1 MDEKTKKQL
10 IMLGAMLLVL
20 LVVVLVTMKPK
31 PKKPPVPISVI
42 ASDLKLPDNA
52 QVVPQKPKT
61 LYGIAKQSELDD
73 QKKSAAG
80 EWKRDPFYNKMRT
93 EVYQSSNLQLKGISM
108 GNNKRYVFINDQIL
122 TLGDVIAGHKLV
134 EIEKTKVLL
143 QKGSDRFYLQLPE
156 E

>member
-10 IMLGAMLLVL
+10 VQLGAMLAV
-20 LVVVLVTMKPK
+20 LVVVCLITLRPK
-31 PKKPPVPISVI
+31 PKKV
-42 ASDLKLPDNA
+42 
-52 QVVPQKPKT
+52 VVPASVATVEVKAPEAAPAVAKKPT
-61 LYGIAKQSELDD
+61 SLYGVAKPSEIED
-73 QKKSAAG
+73 QKKLAAA

-93 EVYQSSNLQLKGISM
+93 EVYQSSNLKLKGISM

-134 EIEKTKVLL
+134 EIDKTKVLL
-143 QKGSDRFYLQLPE
+143 QKGPDRFYLQLPE